1 MTMSFSAL
9 YVAFSSGFQFV
20 QLCRENQRAG
30 QILTEKLETIR
41 LYTWDQVNTSGFVPT
56 NFTATFYPPSQ
67 TNSGLVYTGTIEIVP
82 VPATETYSNDLRQV
96 NVSLNWASGRTV
108 RTRAMTTMISQ
119 YGIQNYRQN

>member
-1 MTMSFSAL
+1 MKFNGCQNNTSSNRTRSGFTLAEVMVGIVFMTMSFSAL

-67 TNSGLVYTGTIEIVP
+67 TNSGLVYAG
-82 VPATETYSNDLRQV
+82 
-96 NVSLNWASGRTV
+96 
-108 RTRAMTTMISQ
+108 
-119 YGIQNYRQN
+119 